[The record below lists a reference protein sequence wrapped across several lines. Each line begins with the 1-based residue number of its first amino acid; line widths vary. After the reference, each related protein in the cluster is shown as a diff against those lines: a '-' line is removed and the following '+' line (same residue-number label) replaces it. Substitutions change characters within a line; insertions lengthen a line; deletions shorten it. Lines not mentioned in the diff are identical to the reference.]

1 MFGFGGGYAMISLIQ
16 GQVVTRWHWLSMGEF
31 TNIIAISQMTPGPVG
46 INSATYCGYTA
57 VKNAGF
63 DSTMA
68 ILGSATA
75 TFALVL
81 PSFILMVL
89 ISKMFMKYMHTQP
102 VQDVFSALRPAVVG
116 LLGAAALL
124 LMTAENF
131 STPANPW
138 QFYISIALFLAT
150 FIGTKYMKINPI
162 AMIGYAAFAGLI
174 LLY

>member
-1 MFGFGGGYAMISLIQ
+1 MISLIQ

-81 PSFILMVL
+81 PSFIR
-89 ISKMFMKYMHTQP
+89 SEEHTSELQSRQYL
-102 VQDVFSALRPAVVG
+102 VCR
-116 LLGAAALL
+116 LL
-124 LMTAENF
+124 LEKKKTIV
-131 STPANPW
+131 T
-138 QFYISIALFLAT
+138 I
-150 FIGTKYMKINPI
+150 
-162 AMIGYAAFAGLI
+162 
-174 LLY
+174 